1 MKIWN
6 FAMAHIF
13 FWRKIPQP
21 YFVDGTTQATALA
34 AEFDALETT
43 IGTLDNDAL
52 TQITTEFKDELDAN
66 GASVTEMRSRAAQL
80 LTASGFV
87 AVLATIG
94 TAVPPK
100 LAGQVLTYVLVAI
113 ALYALFGTMWL
124 TTQAL
129 AVREWNVLQLKPT
142 ARLSARRMKEIY
154 AHQLYQVRRSNA
166 IRLRVPVGY
175 LRDAYWFF
183 FITVVLFVV
192 LVIVRYLPF
201 AHA

>member
-1 MKIWN
+1 MSGVCRSHRAAFRRLRPRRNGRRHVLVLRVQSQRTVGLDRARHRRTDDRRARRSSCQRGETMKIWN

-129 AVREWNVLQLKPT
+129 AVREWNVLQLK
-142 ARLSARRMKEIY
+142 
-154 AHQLYQVRRSNA
+154 
-166 IRLRVPVGY
+166 
-175 LRDAYWFF
+175 
-183 FITVVLFVV
+183 
-192 LVIVRYLPF
+192 
-201 AHA
+201 